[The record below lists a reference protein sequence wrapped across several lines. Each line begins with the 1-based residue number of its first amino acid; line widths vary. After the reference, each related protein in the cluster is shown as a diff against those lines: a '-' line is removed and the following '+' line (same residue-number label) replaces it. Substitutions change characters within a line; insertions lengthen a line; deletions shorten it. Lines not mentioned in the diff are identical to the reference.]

1 MLRVVVAD
9 DEARVCQL
17 ILMLADWDSLGMEV
31 VGTAG
36 NGLEALELVERLRQ
50 ASRETVDQLRIR
62 LPLDLLGQRLEAVT
76 GEMLWDTYRFRA
88 KPGLCQ
94 TVLLAFQKGWGCC
107 LLNYPGERQEAVRKH
122 LRGCPEHPR
131 GPRVG
136 GAGAGGGSGPCKT
149 RSIHISSVTPWRASA
164 ARPCWP
170 SWTAWPT

>member
-94 TVLLAFQKGWGCC
+94 TVLLAFQTGWGCC
-107 LLNYPGERQEAVRKH
+107 QEAVRKH

-149 RSIHISSVTPWRASA
+149 RSIHISSTTPWRASA

-170 SWTAWPT
+170 SWTVWQT